1 MGNFEPINAAIL
13 VAIAIVLGWY
23 LKDRF
28 SAMDARMDDMT
39 KHIAETKTLVAAQQG
54 RIDELSREVVDDALR
69 HGPDRSGR
77 RRTGSPRAGITT
89 RVSSRAV

>member
-54 RIDELSREVVDDALR
+54 RIDELSREVVGMRSDMVQIALAV
-69 HGPDRSGR
+69 GA
-77 RRTGSPRAGITT
+77 RA
-89 RVSSRAV
+89 RPEPA